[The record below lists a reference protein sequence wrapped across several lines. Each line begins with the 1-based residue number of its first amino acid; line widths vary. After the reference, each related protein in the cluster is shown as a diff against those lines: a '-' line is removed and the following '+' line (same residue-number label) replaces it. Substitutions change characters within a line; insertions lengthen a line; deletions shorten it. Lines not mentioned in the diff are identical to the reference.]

1 MFNKALIS
9 SAVLGKTYRIGMI
22 LETSPP
28 RNAFSERSSRLGNAV
43 STPTE
48 KSSRVRKRIC

>member
-9 SAVLGKTYRIGMI
+9 SAVLGKTYWIGMI

-43 STPTE
+43 TTPTE